1 MKVNLCRSSSSLRRR
16 CCVVWYL
23 RCRRFVRRFV
33 VVASFVASLSSLLR
47 RFVRRFVVV
56 AASMLLRC
64 RFVASSLRRR
74 RFVVASSLL
83 CRFVASSSSLRGF
96 VVLSFRGFVASSLCC
111 FVAASFSSLHRRFIS
126 VWSLYAL
133 LSLFCRFFVAFL
145 SLFCRFFVA
154 FCHVVASSCALVSC
168 RSIIV
173 AGSPDTCLTSTVESC
188 LQSLVSTSEVPRST
202 PHHAPLPTTSEG
214 AVVSCEAVVVHKP
227 CRR

>member
-133 LSLFCRFFVAFL
+133 LSLFCRFFVAF
-145 SLFCRFFVA
+145 
-154 FCHVVASSCALVSC
+154 CHVVASSCALVSC